1 MGGETRRV
9 SPRPHARG
17 EWSPDRTQLPLAG
30 PLLRDGTIMKPRS
43 HLLLA
48 LIASLA
54 ACGTGSASAPGT
66 TTSAG
71 TSLRTPLGSVAVPP
85 SSAPVAAA
93 PAASAFGD
101 LVNALSEPDGPF
113 FSDNV
118 VSNETSYLQVDA
130 ALAKVA
136 APGGAYLGVGPEQ
149 NFTYI
154 ALTRPRV
161 AFIVDIR
168 RQNMIEHLLYKAVFS
183 EAKSRA
189 NFLALLLGRP
199 WDEAGDPGPAAS
211 IDAVIAHAEKSAA
224 DEAVFARSHALLRAV
239 IERDFPLDAGDK
251 KTLELSHRGFFK
263 GQLEVRFELKP
274 PQGRRYPSLRE
285 LLVQKDPEGVARG
298 FLASEEAFRFVQT
311 MEREGRVIPV
321 VGDFAG
327 DRALPGIAAYLAR
340 EKIPVSAFYTSNVE
354 QYLLEPK
361 VWARW
366 ARNVAALPADD
377 RSLFIR
383 AYLDQGRRHPHE
395 MKGHRTATVLQR
407 IADFEDRQ
415 GKKPFTTFWEV
426 TTERLLGDG

>member
-1 MGGETRRV
+1 
-9 SPRPHARG
+9 
-17 EWSPDRTQLPLAG
+17 
-30 PLLRDGTIMKPRS
+30 MKPRHRS
-43 HLLLA
+43 LLPLLA
-48 LIASLA
+48 FLA
-54 ACGTGSASAPGT
+54 ACGTGPASAPGPA
-66 TTSAG
+66 TSAG
-71 TSLRTPLGSVAVPP
+71 SSPRTPLGSVAIPP
-85 SSAPVAAA
+85 STAPVAAA
-93 PAASAFGD
+93 PAASAFGA
-101 LVNALSEPDGPF
+101 LVSALSEPDGPF

-130 ALAKVA
+130 ALAKAA
-136 APGGAYLGVGPEQ
+136 APGGAYVGVGPEQ

-161 AFIVDIR
+161 AFILDIR
-168 RQNMIEHLLYKAVFS
+168 RQNMIEQLLYKALFA

-189 NFLALLLGRP
+189 HFLALLFGRP
-199 WDEAGDPGPAAS
+199 WDEAGDPGPTAS
-211 IDAVIAHAEKSAA
+211 VEAVIAHAERSPP
-224 DEAVFARSHALLRAV
+224 DEAVFAGSHALLRAA

-251 KTLELSHRGFFK
+251 KTLELSHRAFFK

-285 LLVQKDPEGVARG
+285 LLTQRDPEGATRG

-354 QYLLEPK
+354 QYLLEPQ
-361 VWARW
+361 VWAKW
-366 ARNVAALPADD
+366 ARNVAALPVDD

-383 AYLDQGRRHPHE
+383 AYLDQGRRHPLQ
-395 MKGHRTATVLQR
+395 MKGHRSATVLQR

-415 GKKPFTTFWEV
+415 GKKPFTTFWDI